1 MNLTEVIVLIPE
13 ERVGEFYR
21 LVGSWLT
28 ADQQPEEPAS
38 GRGRRRRRANRE
50 GAPSLS
56 TSSRY
61 SPLNKHLSGIPK
73 ATKKYEL
80 SFDEINT
87 IIGAE
92 LPKSAY
98 DHRAWWAN
106 TESHSQSLAWIA
118 AGWRVEGVDLD
129 KQLINLVRAS
139 A

>member
-1 MNLTEVIVLIPE
+1 MTEVIVLIPE

-21 LVGSWLT
+21 LVGSWLAT
-28 ADQQPEEPAS
+28 DQQAEEQAS
-38 GRGRRRRRANRE
+38 GRGRRRKRE
-50 GAPSLS
+50 GREGPPTLS
-56 TSSRY
+56 SSSRY
-61 SPLNKHLSGIPK
+61 APLNKHLAGIPK
-73 ATKKYEL
+73 SSKKYEL

-87 IIGAE
+87 IISAE

-118 AGWRVEGVDLD
+118 AGWRVESVDLE
-129 KQLINLVRAS
+129 KQLINLVRAP